1 MLSLEFSGWHADQ
14 KFKGC
19 CKRFYKYFV
28 HTKLRAM
35 CQKQRFIY
43 MVTGTHAQLQGDEI
57 TEDLFVCDSIQSNLN
72 NFCSER
78 HAAKAR
84 KTKAENYA
92 ETM

>member
-1 MLSLEFSGWHADQ
+1 
-14 KFKGC
+14 
-19 CKRFYKYFV
+19 
-28 HTKLRAM
+28 
-35 CQKQRFIY
+35 